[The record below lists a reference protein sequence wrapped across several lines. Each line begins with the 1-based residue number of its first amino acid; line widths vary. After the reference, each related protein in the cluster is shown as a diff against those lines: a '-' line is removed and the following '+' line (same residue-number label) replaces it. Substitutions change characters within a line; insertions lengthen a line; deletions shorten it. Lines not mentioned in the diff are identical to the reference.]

1 MRAYA
6 PSVNRESY
14 QRHRVAKEILIVD
27 NDELVLN
34 GVGDALG
41 EVGFR
46 VSKARNGL
54 EALEHARIRPPD
66 LIVTDLIMPV
76 MDGRQLCRLLQQDPQ
91 LRHVPV
97 VVVTATMAEGL
108 TSFQDLEEV
117 GAKAYIAKRR
127 MDAMVGDILDIL
139 KRLETEELEMAS
151 PVVVGLQEVRPR
163 VIARELLSVKR
174 HLDTLLAAL
183 GEAVIEFTEAH
194 QVVYVNPAAVSLL
207 GRSETELVGIS
218 ITSIFGHPIPQA
230 VQRMETSGEREE
242 FELQYGG
249 RVLKVTM
256 TGLMEE
262 NRPAG
267 GVMILQDISHVHQR
281 IHELSVLNQVTAAFT
296 STLDFP
302 VLLRVVMEQ
311 VADLMK
317 VEGGCLLLREDTGEL
332 TFAVVLG
339 ERRELLQ
346 GLRIAAE
353 EGIAGWVA
361 STGQPLILP
370 DVRIHPQF
378 SSRVDAP
385 TGFETQSML
394 CVPVKT
400 AERVLGVIQLINR
413 IDQTPFEA
421 GDLALLSAIANHAA
435 TALENARLHDQLLQT
450 NQQLLEV
457 DNQKNKFLSQ
467 LSQEVRTPL
476 TGILGYAELLQDKR
490 VGSLSARQQQYL
502 QNIFGSAQHILKLA
516 NDLLEL
522 AEADAGRRMFYSEE
536 FSPLVVLDE
545 VNTLMAPQAANKEI
559 KFTVHAE
566 PQLPHVRGD
575 FHQFRQILQYLVS
588 NAIKFT
594 AEKGEVTVAARV
606 RDRSILMVSI
616 SDTGIGVRPEEQKR
630 IFDPFGRGQNAVA
643 SRFPGL
649 GLGLTLAK
657 RLVELQGGEIWV
669 ESEGED
675 RGSTFTFTLPIT
687 PPAPSYPVAGIGPR
701 TVPSPPSASEPVSS

>member
-1 MRAYA
+1 
-6 PSVNRESY
+6 
-14 QRHRVAKEILIVD
+14 VAKEILIVD
-27 NDELVLN
+27 NDELILE

-41 EVGFR
+41 EAGFH

-54 EALEHARIRPPD
+54 EAFEQARARRPD

-76 MDGRQLCRLLQQDPQ
+76 MDGRQLCRLLQQDSQ
-91 LRHVPV
+91 LCHVPV

-108 TSFQDLEEV
+108 ASLQDLQEV
-117 GAKAYIAKRR
+117 GARAYIAKRR
-127 MDAMVGDILDIL
+127 MGAMVEDILEIL
-139 KRLETEELEMAS
+139 QRLEREEVEGAT

-163 VIARELLSVKR
+163 VIARELLSIKR
-174 HLDTLLAAL
+174 HLDTLLATL
-183 GEAVIEFTEAH
+183 GEAVIEFNETH
-194 QVVYVNPAAVSLL
+194 QVVYINPAGVRLL
-207 GRSETELVGIS
+207 GQAETELVGIP
-218 ITSIFGHPIPQA
+218 ITSIFGEPIPGA
-230 VQRMETSGEREE
+230 IQRMQTSGEREE
-242 FELQYGG
+242 FEFQHGG

-256 TGLMEE
+256 TGLKEE
-262 NRPAG
+262 NRPAA

-281 IHELSVLNQVTAAFT
+281 LHELSVLNQVTAAFT

-302 VLLRVVMEQ
+302 VLLRLVMEQ

-317 VEGGCLLLREDTGEL
+317 VEAGSLLLREDTGDL

-339 ERRELLQ
+339 EKRELLQ

-361 STGQPLILP
+361 STGEPLILP
-370 DVRIHPQF
+370 DVRSHPLF
-378 SSRVDAP
+378 SSRVDGL
-385 TGFETQSML
+385 TGLETRSML
-394 CVPVKT
+394 SVPVKT

-413 IDQTPFEA
+413 IDQTPFGE

-457 DNQKNKFLSQ
+457 DSQKDRFLSQ
-467 LSQEVRTPL
+467 LSKEVRTPL

-490 VGSLSARQQQYL
+490 VGALSVRQQQYL
-502 QNIFGSAQHILKLA
+502 QNIHGSAQHILKLA

-522 AEADAGRRMFYSEE
+522 AQADAGQKMFYSEE

-545 VNTLMAPQAANKEI
+545 VHALMARQAANKEI
-559 KFTVHAE
+559 TLTVHAE
-566 PQLPHVRGD
+566 PRLPPVRGD
-575 FHQFRQILQYLVS
+575 FHQFRQILLNLVS

-594 AEKGEVTVAARV
+594 SEKGEVTVTASA
-606 RDRSILMVSI
+606 RDRGTLAVSI
-616 SDTGIGVRPEEQKR
+616 SDTGIGIRPEERER
-630 IFDPFGRGQNAVA
+630 IFDPFGRGENAVV
-643 SRFPGL
+643 RRIPGV

-657 RLVELQGGEIWV
+657 RLIELQGGEISV

-675 RGSTFTFTLPIT
+675 RGSTFTFTLPVI
-687 PPAPSYPVAGIGPR
+687 PSAPSSRFSGMGPG
-701 TVPSPPSASEPVSS
+701 TAPS

>member
-1 MRAYA
+1 M
-6 PSVNRESY
+6 
-14 QRHRVAKEILIVD
+14 AKEILIVD
-27 NDELVLN
+27 NDELILE

-41 EVGFR
+41 AAGFR

-54 EALEHARIRPPD
+54 EALEHARVRRPD

-76 MDGRQLCRLLQQDPQ
+76 MDGRQLCRLLQQDAE
-91 LRHVPV
+91 LRDVPV

-108 TSFQDLEEV
+108 ESLQDLQEL

-127 MDAMVGDILDIL
+127 MDAMVEDILEIL
-139 KRLETEELEMAS
+139 RRLEREEGEGAS

-163 VIARELLSVKR
+163 VIARELLSIKR
-174 HLDTLLAAL
+174 HLDTMLATL

-194 QVVYVNPAAVSLL
+194 QVVYVNPAGVRLL
-207 GRSETELVGIS
+207 GRPETELVGVPIG
-218 ITSIFGHPIPQA
+218 SIFGDPIPEA
-230 VQRMETSGEREE
+230 VQRMQTSGEREE
-242 FELQYGG
+242 FEFHHGG

-256 TGLMEE
+256 TGLTEE
-262 NRPAG
+262 SRPAG

-302 VLLRVVMEQ
+302 VLLRLVMEQ

-317 VEGGCLLLREDTGEL
+317 VEAGSLLLREDTGDL

-361 STGQPLILP
+361 STGEPLVLP
-370 DVRIHPQF
+370 DVRIHPLF
-378 SSRVDAP
+378 STRVDAL
-385 TGFETQSML
+385 TGHDTRSML

-413 IDQTPFEA
+413 IDQTPFGE

-435 TALENARLHDQLLQT
+435 TALENARLHDQLVQT
-450 NQQLLEV
+450 NQRLVEV
-457 DNQKNKFLSQ
+457 DSHKNRFLSQ

-502 QNIFGSAQHILKLA
+502 QNIHGSAHHILKLA

-522 AEADAGRRMFYSEE
+522 AQADAGQKTFYAEE

-545 VNTLMAPQAANKEI
+545 VNGLMASQAANKEI
-559 KFTVHAE
+559 TLTVHAE
-566 PQLPHVRGD
+566 PRLPPIRGD
-575 FHQFRQILQYLVS
+575 FHQFRQILLHLVS

-594 AEKGEVTVAARV
+594 PEKGEVTVTARAPN
-606 RDRSILMVSI
+606 RGTLAVSI
-616 SDTGIGVRPEEQKR
+616 TDTGIGIRPEERGR
-630 IFDPFGRGQNAVA
+630 IFEPFGRGENALT
-643 SRFPGL
+643 RRIPGV
-649 GLGLTLAK
+649 GLGLTLAR
-657 RLVELQGGEIWV
+657 RLIELQGGEISA

-675 RGSTFTFTLPIT
+675 RGSTFTFTLPVT
-687 PPAPSYPVAGIGPR
+687 PSTLSSPFPGRGSG
-701 TVPSPPSASEPVSS
+701 TVPPRPPGSPVS